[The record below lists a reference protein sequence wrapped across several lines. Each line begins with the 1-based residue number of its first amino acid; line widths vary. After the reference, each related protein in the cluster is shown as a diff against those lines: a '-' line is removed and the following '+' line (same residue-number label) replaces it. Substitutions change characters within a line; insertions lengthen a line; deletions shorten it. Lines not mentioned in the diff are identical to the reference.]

1 MNKENTQK
9 EQSQPF
15 GVQNLNINTSNN
27 IQQNTNEPQVNQ
39 NSQPLTSLRGGNE
52 MSDIQNNI
60 QISKDNNMNDNCGQQ
75 LNNYNNSNSN
85 DNDIIDNNSVANHS
99 NKNDTLTTTPVPEP
113 KTWSINPI
121 NSIMT
126 FEYTEDAKA
135 LPLKDHL
142 ESVEKGFNSIK
153 ELFAEM
159 YKIEE
164 DCSVLVTQYDT
175 RIQKLNEKIKSQK
188 LMKDKLSNKIEYLND
203 QKSF

>member
-15 GVQNLNINTSNN
+15 GVQNLNININTSNN

-75 LNNYNNSNSN
+75 LNNNSNSN

-126 FEYTEDAKA
+126 FE
-135 LPLKDHL
+135 
-142 ESVEKGFNSIK
+142 
-153 ELFAEM
+153 
-159 YKIEE
+159 
-164 DCSVLVTQYDT
+164 
-175 RIQKLNEKIKSQK
+175 
-188 LMKDKLSNKIEYLND
+188 
-203 QKSF
+203 